1 MELLDGSYSVTDIQ
15 KYFEYIIK
23 KDGEKTDNPPI
34 RIYMDKIENRITFR
48 IKKEYYLELLAT
60 ETMKLLGSI
69 KKVLHV
75 IVPNYLLDQLLDI
88 SLYNFILLKTFNSE
102 FSYVEVWLLEIAD
115 KINIIL
121 GIK

>member
-1 MELLDGSYSVTDIQ
+1 MVNLELLDGSYSVTDIQ

-34 RIYMDKIENRITFR
+34 RIYMDKIENRIMFK

-102 FSYVEVWLLEIAD
+102 FSYVEVWLL
-115 KINIIL
+115 INIL
-121 GIK
+121 NRLR